1 MIKTYNVNGMT
12 CGHCV
17 SRITNEINTLEGI
30 REVNVS
36 LEKKTINVDY
46 DEKAVKS
53 EKIIE
58 AIVEAGYDLI

>member
-1 MIKTYNVNGMT
+1 MIKTYNVNGMI